1 MAGMGGAQART
12 PAGSA
17 PASVHHWEYAL
28 VLSTLEFCSTS
39 VSKFQESRY
48 VQYELSRHIIE
59 MTEHAVVQGRCKVQT
74 KNYRWRDAK
83 EGGDDSAE
91 SKPVLNIEL
100 EYEVRGND
108 GDPAVLMIHG

>member
-12 PAGSA
+12 PAGTA

-28 VLSTLEFCSTS
+28 VLSTLEFCSTQFLN
-39 VSKFQESRY
+39 SKSLRI
-48 VQYELSRHIIE
+48 VHIIE

>member
-1 MAGMGGAQART
+1 
-12 PAGSA
+12 
-17 PASVHHWEYAL
+17 
-28 VLSTLEFCSTS
+28 
-39 VSKFQESRY
+39 
-48 VQYELSRHIIE
+48 

-74 KNYRWRDAK
+74 KNYRWRDAR

>member
-12 PAGSA
+12 PAGTA
-17 PASVHHWEYAL
+17 PASVRHWEYAL
-28 VLSTLEFCSTS
+28 VLSTLEFA
-39 VSKFQESRY
+39 VLQFLNSKSLRIIAY
-48 VQYELSRHIIE
+48 YIE

>member
-17 PASVHHWEYAL
+17 PASEHHWEYAL

-39 VSKFQESRY
+39 VSKFQESTNCI
-48 VQYELSRHIIE
+48 QYYIE

>member
-1 MAGMGGAQART
+1 M
-12 PAGSA
+12 
-17 PASVHHWEYAL
+17 
-28 VLSTLEFCSTS
+28 
-39 VSKFQESRY
+39 
-48 VQYELSRHIIE
+48 
-59 MTEHAVVQGRCKVQT
+59 QT

-100 EYEVRGND
+100 EYEVLGND